1 MFTLLLSRICAV
13 VLALLLLASLA
24 ISQVLYGSL
33 TGVVT
38 DTGGAVVPSAILKLT
53 SSETGQEIS
62 GVTNAVGSYT
72 LSNLAPGTYVLSLQA
87 PGFRAL
93 TRRGITITANTV
105 RREDATLEVGQV
117 TETVTVDAG
126 QVTLQT
132 DTADVHSEIST
143 KDVINMPLPRYRN
156 YQSLINLVPGATPGQ
171 YQNSI
176 QAAPGRA
183 LSTNVNGVNRNNNA
197 TRIDGALSVFL
208 WLPHHTAYVPPAE
221 TIETVNVVTNN
232 FDAEQGFAG
241 GAAITVITR
250 SGTNNFHGSAWEL
263 HDNGALQARN
273 FFNSLAKPKNLNN
286 VYGATAGGPLVRNK
300 LFFFTGWEGVR
311 ERQGA
316 TNLFTVPT
324 ADQRR
329 GDFSA
334 YSAVIY
340 DPLSS
345 TAVDG
350 SGRRPFPGNVIP
362 LERQSAISRKIQ
374 DLIPLPNRPGLVGS
388 NYEANG
394 SQRLNKDNFD
404 TKINWNRTT
413 AQTIWGKY
421 SIMNANVGCD
431 AAFGAGGG
439 AALCPSGS
447 SIGDG
452 SLRTQVATVGSTYV
466 FSPRFLWDGVLGWT
480 RQGQGITGFGYGEYQ
495 GRDLGI
501 PGVNGRTTDIRDSG
515 APILTVAGYTN
526 FLNDTDTRPFFAHD
540 MSWTT
545 QQNFSLNRTRHDIR
559 FGFEGIRHVLNH
571 YNPDGGGNG
580 GPMGRF
586 EFTQGIT
593 STPGAT
599 LSQFNAYAA
608 FLLGLPQTSRR
619 SAQFEVMTAYNW
631 QLGWYV
637 RDRWQV
643 NRKLTLSLGLR
654 YELFPL
660 QTRAG
665 RGGIEGYDPQT
676 NLVSVGGIG
685 GVPTDLGISTSK
697 KLFAPR
703 VGLAYRVTNSTVIRS
718 GYGLTYNPM
727 PLARPLRGFF
737 PLVSAST
744 FTSANSFQPVSTLEQ
759 GIPDIPAPDVSSGR
773 VPLPPTA
780 AMRFI
785 SGDTLNR
792 GYVQSWNLFIERQWA
807 GEFSTSVGYVGTQTT
822 RSFADL
828 EINAAAPGAGTAGRP
843 LFARFGR
850 SIDTWAWNGYLSA
863 NYHALQASFNHR
875 AGHGLLLK
883 GAYTFSKAINFTDE
897 DGWTGTIAWNWGP
910 VFSRNRALAGYDVP
924 HNFQTGFVWELPGG
938 AGKKF
943 ANSGASRWIFGD
955 WQINGVFAAYSG
967 RPFTV
972 GAAAGALNAP
982 GNTQTADQV
991 KPVVEKLGG
1000 IGPGQPF
1007 FDPSAF
1013 AAPVGVRFGTSGR
1026 NLLRGPGAVNLD
1038 LGVFRRFPIRE
1049 QINLEFRAEA
1059 ANATN
1064 TPHFNNPNANI
1075 SAANFL
1081 VVTSAMPDQRQ
1092 VRLGLRLSW

>member
-1 MFTLLLSRICAV
+1 MLTFRQ
-13 VLALLLLASLA
+13 LLAVCA
-24 ISQVLYGSL
+24 IFLFATASAGAQVLYGSI

-38 DTGGAVVPSAILKLT
+38 DSGGAVVPNATVK
-53 SSETGQEIS
+53 
-62 GVTNAVGSYT
+62 VTNVATAQEATVSTNDVGGYT
-72 LSNLAPGTYVLSLQA
+72 LSSLTPGTYDIAVQS
-87 PGFRAL
+87 PGFRTL
-93 TRRGITITANTV
+93 TRRGVSVSANTL
-105 RREDATLEVGQV
+105 RREDVTLELGQV
-117 TETVTVDAG
+117 NESVTVDAG
-126 QVTLQT
+126 VVALQT
-132 DTADVHSEIST
+132 DTADVHAELSSR
-143 KDVINMPLPRYRN
+143 DVINMPLPKYRN
-156 YQSLINLVPGATPGQ
+156 YQTLVNLVPGATPGQ
-171 YQNSI
+171 YQNSV
-176 QAAPGRA
+176 QAAPARA

-221 TIETVNVVTNN
+221 TIETVNIVTNN

-241 GAAITVITR
+241 GAAVTVITK

-263 HDNGALQARN
+263 HDNGAMQAKN

-286 VYGATAGGPLVRNK
+286 IFGATAGGPIVRNK
-300 LFFFTGWEGVR
+300 LFFFGAWEGVR

-316 TNLFTVPT
+316 SNLFTVPT
-324 ADQRR
+324 ADQKR

-334 YSAVIY
+334 YNAVIF

-345 TAVDG
+345 TAADG
-350 SGRRPFPGNVIP
+350 SRRTPFPGNIIP
-362 LERQSAISRKIQ
+362 LDRQSAISRKIQ
-374 DLIPLPNRPGLVGS
+374 DLIPLPNRPGVGS
-388 NYEANG
+388 NYEGNG
-394 SQRLNKDNFD
+394 SQRLDKDNFD
-404 TKINWNRTT
+404 TKINWNRT
-413 AQTIWGKY
+413 ANNTIWGKY
-421 SIMNANVGCD
+421 SIMNAKVGCD

-452 SLRTQVATVGSTYV
+452 TLRTQVATVGSTYV
-466 FSPRFLWDGVLGWT
+466 FSPSFLWDGVLGWT
-480 RQGQGITGFGYGEYQ
+480 RQGQSITGFGYGQFQ

-501 PGVNGRTTDIRDSG
+501 PGVNGGSTDIRDSG
-515 APILTVAGYTN
+515 SPLMIISGYTN
-526 FLNDTDTRPFFAHD
+526 FLNDTDTRPFFTHD

-545 QQNFSLNRTRHDIR
+545 QQNFSLNRSRHDIR

-599 LSQFNAYAA
+599 LTQFNSYAS
-608 FLLGLPQTSRR
+608 FLLGLPQTMRR
-619 SAQFEVMTAYNW
+619 SEQFETMTAYNW
-631 QLGWYV
+631 QLGWYL
-637 RDRWQV
+637 RDRWQAT
-643 NRKLTLSLGLR
+643 RRLTLSLGVR

-665 RGGIEGYDPQT
+665 RGGLEGYDPET

-685 GVPTDLGISTSK
+685 NVPKGLGISTSK

-703 VGLAYRVTNSTVIRS
+703 FGLAYRLTDSTVIRS
-718 GYGLTYNPM
+718 GYGITYNPM

-737 PLVSAST
+737 PLVSACT
-744 FTSANSFQPVSTLEQ
+744 FTSAISFQSFRPLEQ
-759 GIPDIPAPDVSSGR
+759 GIPDIPAPDISSGL

-785 SGDTLNR
+785 SGDELKR
-792 GYVQSWNLFIERQWA
+792 GYVQSWNFFIERQW
-807 GEFSTSVGYVGTQTT
+807 GGNFTTSVGYVGTQTV

-828 EINAAAPGAGTAGRP
+828 EINAAPPGGGTAGRP
-843 LFARFGR
+843 LFAKFGR
-850 SIDTWAWNGYLSA
+850 SVDTWAWNGYLSA

-897 DGWTGTIAWNWGP
+897 DGWTGTINWNWGP

-924 HNFQTGFVWELPGG
+924 HNVQAGFVYELPGG
-938 AGKKF
+938 PGKKF
-943 ANSGASRWIFGD
+943 ANSGVSRWIFGD
-955 WQINGVFAAYSG
+955 WQVNGVFSAFSG

-972 GAAAGALNAP
+972 GAPSGALNAP
-982 GNTQTADQV
+982 GNIQTADQV
-991 KPVVEKLGG
+991 KPEVEKLGG

-1007 FDPSAF
+1007 YDPSAF
-1013 AAPVGVRFGTSGR
+1013 AAPTGVRFGTSGR
-1026 NLLRGPGAVNLD
+1026 NILRGPGVVNLD
-1038 LGVFRRFPIRE
+1038 LGVFRGFPIHE
-1049 QINLEFRAEA
+1049 QIKLEFRAEA
-1059 ANATN
+1059 SNSTN
-1064 TPHFNNPNANI
+1064 TPHFNHPNATVN
-1075 SAANFL
+1075 AANFL
-1081 VVTSAMPDQRQ
+1081 VVTSALPDQRQ
-1092 VRLGLRLSW
+1092 VRFGLRLSW